1 VDGIFVKKKKT
12 WNLVHPQI
20 LYHEEELSNDFLSL
34 LKEQDDSMITFI
46 VGKDKENISAHK
58 LIINTRCKAMEKQKK
73 FPEIEKEEFNLILE
87 YLYTGQCD
95 FPMSK
100 LSDILTISKKLNL
113 KDLEEGIMD
122 GLVNDINIHT
132 IIDILNLPFKEIEKK
147 AHEFFFKE
155 SNRIFQLD
163 DIVHL
168 KESVL
173 MDLLSKND
181 ISCPEII
188 IFKGLLKWN
197 SINQSKNI
205 TLLLAN
211 IRFGLIKKKDL
222 QEIVIPSSLVDSSII
237 DECMEYLSSNKKPKN
252 ILLIKPRSKMN
263 IQMTTSFKNDF
274 KINSQSGEITRI
286 STKYGSM

>member
-12 WNLVHPQI
+12 WNVVHPQI

-34 LKEQDDSMITFI
+34 LKETDDSMITFI

-58 LIINTRCKAMEKQKK
+58 IIINTRCKGMEKQKK

-87 YLYTGQCD
+87 YLYTGQCN

-100 LSDILTISKKLNL
+100 LNDILTISKKLNL

-122 GLVNDINIHT
+122 GLMNDMNVEN
-132 IIDILNLPFKEIEKK
+132 IIDILNLSFKEIEKK
-147 AHEFFFKE
+147 SHEFFFKE
-155 SNRIFQLD
+155 CNRIFQLD
-163 DIVHL
+163 NIIQL

-173 MDLLSKND
+173 MDLISKNE
-181 ISCPEII
+181 INCPEII

-205 TLLLAN
+205 SLLLSN
-211 IRFGLIKKKDL
+211 IRFGLMKKKDL
-222 QEIVIPSSLVDSSII
+222 EKFVIPTSLVDSSII
-237 DECMEYLSSNKKPKN
+237 DECMEYFSSNKKPKN
-252 ILLIKPRSKMN
+252 NLLIKPRSKLN
-263 IQMTTSFKNDF
+263 LQMITPFKNEF
-274 KINSQSGEITRI
+274 KITQSGEITRI